1 MVEQLSQAAHCG
13 AERSLRTVPS
23 EVFVHTGSSGIV
35 DVVGLSNSQR
45 SECAGLAL
53 QTRILAHESWT
64 GRSCERSDEV
74 DTPRC

>member
-13 AERSLRTVPS
+13 TERSLSAVPS

-45 SECAGLAL
+45 SESASLAL

-64 GRSCERSDEV
+64 RRGRERCDEV
-74 DTPRC
+74 DTPCC